1 MVSTTKLN
9 SDYISVGSSFGGDQ
23 TWFENIDRKW
33 KGRAIK
39 GFGCGLIGAADVL
52 MYTLGQDVVLEGV
65 SETDSMDGSGNDAKS
80 LSGLAKKRSGTD
92 AKKMSDIARNS
103 SPNSI
108 NKELYMAY
116 ISRLEKLYFHI
127 LPKLGLSGILMALG
141 VNLFFLTHRRLI
153 RNITGCRF
161 RAHWAVRP
169 WKLLDKIREML
180 ENDIP
185 VVISIGP
192 GFLRKDK
199 VKLYSA
205 TEKNGK
211 IHYKPVTQTKDHYVT
226 VTGVVELSDITMIE
240 ISSWGKRYYINWKEY
255 TDYVKKNDN
264 YFFSNIL
271 YISKKP
277 VGGEK

>member
-1 MVSTTKLN
+1 MSKLVSTTKLN

-65 SETDSMDGSGNDAKS
+65 SDDQPLDGSGLATKSKSGAVAKNI
-80 LSGLAKKRSGTD
+80 
-92 AKKMSDIARNS
+92 SDIARNS

-205 TEKNGK
+205 SEKNGK

-277 VGGEK
+277 VGGR